1 MCYVIVY
8 PVLQVIG
15 FCFVLHC
22 KTFLSCGVVILQ
34 FKSQY
39 KTRNKNDF
47 LNYNVVN
54 ATHRRGC
61 WTTQVLLSG
70 FFEVCTLSQRKLRI
84 PSYKPNYIA
93 VIVELWKDSK
103 TPFTTEY
110 CRIAYCSTAVRHH
123 SYTLS
128 HGHYNNFIGVHGMA
142 LHCRVF
148 PDDHISELNRR

>member
-1 MCYVIVY
+1 MVCYVIVY

-15 FCFVLHC
+15 FCFVLQR
-22 KTFLSCGVVILQ
+22 KTFFSCGVVILQ

-103 TPFTTEY
+103 TPFTTF
-110 CRIAYCSTAVRHH
+110 AALHSAVLHH
-123 SYTLS
+123 SYT
-128 HGHYNNFIGVHGMA
+128 HYHTVIIISLLGSPA
-142 LHCRVF
+142 LHSRFF
-148 PDDHISELNRR
+148 PSDHISESNRR